1 MRYEEMIYSVLNW
14 AVVIPDDK
22 CDQGENK
29 SHGNYEITVE

>member
-14 AVVIPDDK
+14 AVIPDDK